1 MNNFSSK
8 KKHYRKNYKNPEA
21 SLLLYSYT
29 IFSSIDPK
37 YTLPPTKSTS
47 VSSLD

>member
-8 KKHYRKNYKNPEA
+8 KTLQKNYKNPEA

-37 YTLPPTKSTS
+37 YTLPPTKK
-47 VSSLD
+47 VLVRVP